1 METKQL
7 IHRSMAST
15 MATIFKYLP
24 VITLTGPRQSGKTT
38 LCHHLF
44 PDLPY
49 VNLENYSTLAAVKD
63 DPVRFM
69 SQFTNGVIIDEA
81 QHAPEIISWIQVAV
95 DQDRIAGSASRRFV
109 ITGSNNFS
117 LMEKVTQSMAGRTAV
132 LSLMPL
138 SVHEI
143 CAHKGMVT
151 TDELIFRGGYP
162 EIWNSGIDARNI
174 LLDSYYSTYIERDV
188 RSLLNVR
195 DTQAF
200 RTFIRLCASRI
211 GCEVNASSLA
221 LEVGVKTPTIQ
232 HWLSILEAS
241 YIIYR
246 VHPYYANIGKRLT
259 KTPKMYF
266 YDTGLA
272 SYLIGIQSIEHLVN
286 HPLRG
291 ALFENLTMNEAVK
304 YNHNHGKNELIYFYR
319 DKSQREVD
327 LLWVTPTGIDAY
339 EIKSSQTYDSH
350 FFKNLDYLEK
360 ILGNKVKRSMVI
372 YDGEEENKTATLGGF
387 CNLRSFS
394 SVLAQS

>member
-7 IHRSMAST
+7 IHRTMAST
-15 MATIFKYLP
+15 MASMFKYLP

-49 VNLENYSTLAAVKD
+49 VNLENSSSLAAVQD

-69 SQFTNGVIIDEA
+69 SQYPQGMIIDEA
-81 QHAPEIISWIQVAV
+81 QHAPEIMSWIQVAV
-95 DQDRIAGSASRRFV
+95 DQDRITGSGSRRYI

-117 LMEKVTQSMAGRTAV
+117 LMEKVTQSMAGRTSL

-138 SVHEI
+138 SVDEI
-143 CAHKGMVT
+143 CAHRGVVS

-162 EIWNSGIDARNI
+162 EIWNTSLDARNI

-188 RSLLNVR
+188 RSLINVR

-200 RTFIRLCASRI
+200 RIFIRLCASRI

-246 VHPYYANIGKRLT
+246 VHPFYANIGKRLT

-272 SYLIGIQSIEHLVN
+272 SYLMGIQSIEHLVN

-291 ALFENLTMNEAVK
+291 ALFENLTMNEAAK
-304 YNHNHGKNELIYFYR
+304 HNYNHGKNIPIYFYR

-327 LLWVTPTGIDAY
+327 ILIATPSGINAY
-339 EIKSSQTYDSH
+339 EVKSSQTYDCH
-350 FFKNLDYLEK
+350 FFKNLDYLQK
-360 ILGNKVKRSMVI
+360 ILGSQLKRTMVI
-372 YDGEEENKTATLGGF
+372 YDGEQENKTVTQRGY

-394 SVLAQS
+394 TVLDQT

>member
-7 IHRSMAST
+7 IHRTMAST
-15 MATIFKYLP
+15 MASMFKYLP

-49 VNLENYSTLAAVKD
+49 VNLENSSSLAAVQD

-69 SQFTNGVIIDEA
+69 SQYPQGMIIDEA
-81 QHAPEIISWIQVAV
+81 QHAPEIMSWIQVAV
-95 DQDRIAGSASRRFV
+95 DQDRITGSGSRRYI

-117 LMEKVTQSMAGRTAV
+117 LMEKVTQSMAGRTSL

-138 SVHEI
+138 SVDEI
-143 CAHKGMVT
+143 CAHRGVVS

-162 EIWNSGIDARNI
+162 EIWNTSLDARNI

-188 RSLLNVR
+188 RSLINVR

-200 RTFIRLCASRI
+200 RIFIRLCASRI

-246 VHPYYANIGKRLT
+246 VHPFYANIGKRLT

-266 YDTGLA
+266 YVF
-272 SYLIGIQSIEHLVN
+272 GI
-286 HPLRG
+286 
-291 ALFENLTMNEAVK
+291 T
-304 YNHNHGKNELIYFYR
+304 
-319 DKSQREVD
+319 
-327 LLWVTPTGIDAY
+327 
-339 EIKSSQTYDSH
+339 
-350 FFKNLDYLEK
+350 
-360 ILGNKVKRSMVI
+360 
-372 YDGEEENKTATLGGF
+372 
-387 CNLRSFS
+387 
-394 SVLAQS
+394 